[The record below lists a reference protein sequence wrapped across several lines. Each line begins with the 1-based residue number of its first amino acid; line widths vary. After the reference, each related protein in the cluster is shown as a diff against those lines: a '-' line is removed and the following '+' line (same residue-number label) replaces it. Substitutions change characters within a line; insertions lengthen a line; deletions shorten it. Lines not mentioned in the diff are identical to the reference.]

1 MISKEEFKLV
11 GIIVQTE
18 QQVIIRFQK
27 LIDELSEPQIKSEFQ
42 SIISTH
48 RNHLE
53 KIKNV
58 LENKNEK

>member
-11 GIIVQTE
+11 RIIVQTE

>member
-11 GIIVQTE
+11 RIIVQTE
-18 QQVIIRFQK
+18 QQVIIQYQK
-27 LIDELSEPQIKSEFQ
+27 LIDDLSEPQIKSEFQ